1 VEVTHFKISQVSQDT
16 WADQLRH
23 VIHPFVF
30 KTKQASLHAWISGRH
45 KGGWKILQMYFSE
58 SKT

>member
-1 VEVTHFKISQVSQDT
+1 VEVTHFKVSQDT

-23 VIHPFVF
+23 IIHPFVF
-30 KTKQASLHAWISGRH
+30 KTKQASLHAWISGGH